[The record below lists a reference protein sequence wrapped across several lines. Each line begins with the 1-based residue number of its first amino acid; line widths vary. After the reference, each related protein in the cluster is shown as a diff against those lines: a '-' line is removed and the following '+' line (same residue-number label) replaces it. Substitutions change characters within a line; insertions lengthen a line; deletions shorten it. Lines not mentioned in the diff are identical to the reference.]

1 MMLDSKF
8 DFEAFRDENK
18 RRVYL
23 ACSEQKYDVVTLTD
37 CLNVAA
43 FSPC

>member
-1 MMLDSKF
+1 MLDSKF
-8 DFEAFRDENK
+8 DFKAFRDENK